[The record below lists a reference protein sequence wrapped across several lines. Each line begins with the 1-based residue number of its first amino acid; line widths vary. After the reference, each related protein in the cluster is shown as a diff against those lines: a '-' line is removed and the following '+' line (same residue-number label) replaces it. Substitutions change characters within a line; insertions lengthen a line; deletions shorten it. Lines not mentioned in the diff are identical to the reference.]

1 MTKKKRFTRDGYI
14 IWDNV
19 KNEEFYELHYRY
31 ECEDMCDY
39 LNEYEDKVNELTKEN
54 EQLKN
59 SNEGKIQELESEI
72 SAYKE
77 LIRDLKRQISVRDNI
92 IADVEKAICGD

>member
-1 MTKKKRFTRDGYI
+1 MTEKKRFERDGYI

-39 LNEYEDKVNELTKEN
+39 LNEYEDKINELTKEN
-54 EQLKN
+54 EQLKQLLLRFYT
-59 SNEGKIQELESEI
+59 EDEI
-72 SAYKE
+72 EAE
-77 LIRDLKRQISVRDNI
+77 LI
-92 IADVEKAICGD
+92 